1 MPFWEDSKSGGPK
14 LVPFLIRQEN
24 TKYSWKAGVLKF
36 DPLHFG
42 RFNLYQDPFFEE
54 IMNLATELLYFA
66 WAMCYAQNGDWGPGG
81 GLEMFSDW
89 DDLTCVWTGFSRRIH
104 IWIGKFEILTV
115 APDMARSMIV
125 AEMTVR

>member
-1 MPFWEDSKSGGPK
+1 M
-14 LVPFLIRQEN
+14 
-24 TKYSWKAGVLKF
+24 KYSRKASSLKF
-36 DPLHFG
+36 DPLCFG
-42 RFNLYQDPFFEE
+42 QFNLYQDPFFKE

-104 IWIGKFEILTV
+104 I
-115 APDMARSMIV
+115 
-125 AEMTVR
+125 

>member
-1 MPFWEDSKSGGPK
+1 LRHIGCGPKWTIWVSPDAPFRGDSKFGGPK

-24 TKYSWKAGVLKF
+24 TKYSRKAGGLKF
-36 DPLHFG
+36 DPLRFG

-54 IMNLATELLYFA
+54 IMNLATELLYLA
-66 WAMCYAQNGDWGPGG
+66 WAMCYAQNGNWGPGG

-104 IWIGKFEILTV
+104 I
-115 APDMARSMIV
+115 
-125 AEMTVR
+125 

>member
-1 MPFWEDSKSGGPK
+1 

-24 TKYSWKAGVLKF
+24 TKYSQKASGLKF
-36 DPLHFG
+36 DPLRFG
-42 RFNLYQDPFFEE
+42 RFDLYQDPFFKE
-54 IMNLATELLYFA
+54 IVNLATGLLYFA

-81 GLEMFSDW
+81 GLEMFSNLN
-89 DDLTCVWTGFSRRIH
+89 DLTCVWTGFSRRIH
-104 IWIGKFEILTV
+104 ILIGKFEILTV